1 MNSRYPILVAIAVLT
16 LICVLYALK
25 GESSAQANQDQ
36 GRQVVTFQNPPG
48 RESPPIGPKQDGSRS
63 KGIKDP
69 IKRVKTGVKPPEQLY
84 KAEVQQYWSY
94 RDHVNK
100 NSIRKARF
108 DYLYREDAV
117 GYALISKDILTNR
130 DLKSLSALGDQAVAR
145 IFAVRY
151 LEYMLGLGEPRIAIE
166 TIAALADQVGLPDT
180 LKGKELDLEQ
190 LLTAYLIENFQSFLY
205 NYEKELDELGLNSS
219 NVLIFDTAIG
229 LAAIKNGKP
238 DSIDQIFT
246 YIHDKAREQQ

>member
-1 MNSRYPILVAIAVLT
+1 MNSRYSIPVAIVVLT
-16 LICVLYALK
+16 LIWVVYALK
-25 GESSAQANQDQ
+25 GEPSAQANQGQ
-36 GRQVVTFQNPPG
+36 RHQVVTLEKSPG
-48 RESPPIGPKQDGSRS
+48 RESPPIGPKQDESRS
-63 KGIKDP
+63 KEIRSP
-69 IKRVKTGVKPPEQLY
+69 IKSVKTGAKPPEQLY
-84 KAEVQQYWSY
+84 KAEVQQYWSH

-108 DYLYREDAV
+108 DFLYREDAV

-130 DLKSLSALGDQAVAR
+130 DLKSLSALGEQAVAR

-166 TIAALADQVGLPDT
+166 TIAALANQVGLPDT

-190 LLTAYLIENFQSFLY
+190 LLTTYLIGNFPSFLY
-205 NYEKELDELGLNSS
+205 NYEKELEELGLNSS

-229 LAAIKNGKP
+229 LAAIKNGKA

-246 YIHDKAREQQ
+246 YIHDKARKQR